1 MTRLT
6 PIMDVETRIATIPDS
21 GLDPD
26 LRVLWEGLLHYQRK
40 NLHWLPEKYQEP
52 RHYKHIACCYF
63 EMFTKLREYGH
74 KKILDYGCGTGLG
87 YLVNEFC
94 DFDFDIV
101 CTDWQEDWTDT
112 KEKEAFDHCKQTFSV
127 PLYYNNSVFDE
138 NVVITP
144 RPTIKFDAVI
154 FVRNHYITNDEI
166 SIDELYK
173 KFAPLCENDFRIWWS
188 NSYQPDHY
196 DPIELLET
204 FSERFDDQ
212 PHTRILRF

>member
-6 PIMDVETRIATIPDS
+6 PLMDVETRIATFPDT

-40 NLHWLPEKYQEP
+40 NSHWLPEKYQEP

-94 DFDFDIV
+94 DFGFDII
-101 CTDWQEDWTDT
+101 CTDWKKDWTGT
-112 KEKEAFDHCKQTFSV
+112 NEKGAFDHCKETFNV
-127 PLYYNNSVFDE
+127 PLYYNNSVFRE
-138 NVVITP
+138 QVIIEP
-144 RPTIKFDAVI
+144 KPSIKFDAVI
-154 FVRNHYITNDEI
+154 FVRNHYITNNKI

-188 NSYQPDHY
+188 NSYQPNHY